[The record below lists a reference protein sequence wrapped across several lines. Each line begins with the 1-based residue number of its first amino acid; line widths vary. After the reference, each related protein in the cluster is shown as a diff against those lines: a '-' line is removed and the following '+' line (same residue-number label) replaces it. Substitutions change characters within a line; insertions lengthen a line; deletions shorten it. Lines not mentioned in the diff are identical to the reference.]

1 MRLVMDDIRLMS
13 FPQDDAC
20 FAERLRALVGELRSC
35 TATEADLVAGVR
47 DGLRNDYP
55 KVSIRSRD
63 PIAEY
68 WPEQATWYVYRD
80 GHPTGD
86 ERHTSSRD
94 ENNGR
99 DAGASRG
106 SSLSK

>member
-1 MRLVMDDIRLMS
+1 MKLVMDDIRLMS
-13 FPQDDAC
+13 FPQDDAL
-20 FAERLRALVGELRSC
+20 FAERVRALVGDLRSR
-35 TATEADLVAGVR
+35 TATEADLVAAVR

-80 GHPTGD
+80 GHPVGD
-86 ERHTSSRD
+86 DTSSRD
-94 ENNGR
+94 ENDDR
-99 DAGASRG
+99 DAGVSPG
-106 SSLSK
+106 SPGDK

>member
-13 FPQDDAC
+13 FPQEDAL
-20 FAERLRALVGELRSC
+20 FAERLRVLVGELRSR
-35 TATEADLVAGVR
+35 TATEADLVAAVR

-80 GHPTGD
+80 GHPVGD
-86 ERHTSSRD
+86 EHTSSRD
-94 ENNGR
+94 DDNGR
-99 DAGASRG
+99 DAGASPG
-106 SSLSK
+106 SPLNK